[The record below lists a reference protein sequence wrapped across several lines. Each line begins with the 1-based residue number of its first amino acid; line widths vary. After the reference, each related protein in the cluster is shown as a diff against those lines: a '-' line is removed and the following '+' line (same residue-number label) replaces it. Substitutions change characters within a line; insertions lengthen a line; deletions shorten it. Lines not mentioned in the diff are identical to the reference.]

1 MHAYTD
7 DDLDDA
13 PENDEDI
20 AKKRHAAAA
29 VAMRQ
34 ERVWNEIFRVFDADG
49 GGSITREELKEEIE
63 KMAPSGVS
71 SVLVMEVSFVVFL
84 ELSRV
89 FLFIPQSIT
98 EADLDYMV
106 GELDENQDDDISF
119 DEFFA
124 YSQYIMSSVTAV
136 C

>member
-89 FLFIPQSIT
+89 FYLFRR
-98 EADLDYMV
+98 A
-106 GELDENQDDDISF
+106 
-119 DEFFA
+119 
-124 YSQYIMSSVTAV
+124 
-136 C
+136 

>member
-34 ERVWNEIFRVFDADG
+34 SSLMKYFEFLMQMAEVNN
-49 GGSITREELKEEIE
+49 REELKEEIE
-63 KMAPSGVS
+63 KMAPNKS
-71 SVLVMEVSFVVFL
+71 SYCNGS
-84 ELSRV
+84 
-89 FLFIPQSIT
+89 
-98 EADLDYMV
+98 
-106 GELDENQDDDISF
+106 
-119 DEFFA
+119 EFCRFP
-124 YSQYIMSSVTAV
+124 
-136 C
+136 

>member
-1 MHAYTD
+1 
-7 DDLDDA
+7 
-13 PENDEDI
+13 
-20 AKKRHAAAA
+20 
-29 VAMRQ
+29 MRQ

>member
-34 ERVWNEIFRVFDADG
+34 ERVWNEIFRVFDHDG
-49 GGSITREELKEEIE
+49 GGTISRDELKVAIS
-63 KMAPSGVS
+63 KMAPPNVS
-71 SVLVMEVSFVVFL
+71 CCGYCKMW
-84 ELSRV
+84 
-89 FLFIPQSIT
+89 P
-98 EADLDYMV
+98 
-106 GELDENQDDDISF
+106 
-119 DEFFA
+119 
-124 YSQYIMSSVTAV
+124 
-136 C
+136 

>member
-1 MHAYTD
+1 
-7 DDLDDA
+7 
-13 PENDEDI
+13 
-20 AKKRHAAAA
+20 
-29 VAMRQ
+29 
-34 ERVWNEIFRVFDADG
+34 
-49 GGSITREELKEEIE
+49 
-63 KMAPSGVS
+63 
-71 SVLVMEVSFVVFL
+71 MEVSFVVFL

-89 FLFIPQSIT
+89 FLFVPQSIT